1 MAKDHC
7 CPKPSELRVFR
18 LDSFNAPSVSSYLV
32 PSGKVL
38 IINAWFVGA
47 GNSNQSQRLLRNADI
62 VAERQNV
69 GQSQQVLSIVFPT
82 GIAFMAGDTFTI
94 DHNYNQTISCVY
106 GFEQDD

>member
-1 MAKDHC
+1 M
-7 CPKPSELRVFR
+7 
-18 LDSFNAPSVSSYLV
+18 

-38 IINAWFVGA
+38 IINARVVGA
-47 GNSNQSQRLLRNADI
+47 GNSNQSQRLLRNAD
-62 VAERQNV
+62 
-69 GQSQQVLSIVFPT
+69 IVFPT